1 MTTFLIYLV
10 LILGI
15 VALVQLVRVSEISN
29 FLNGDD
35 GIVVTDK
42 ETNSLSYGLVIFI
55 FGYFAF
61 YAWLVWRFWDILLPE
76 SASEHGVAVDTL
88 FNLNMLVITIS
99 FVITHLAM
107 AFLVFRYAKTRN
119 KVATFKSH
127 DNTLELIWTIVPTMI
142 LGVLI
147 VYGINIW
154 NSAMRVVPEDS
165 INIELYARQFDWTA
179 RYAGKDNI
187 LGKANFRM
195 INGTNTLGI
204 ISKNSIDSRLAAY
217 DTDILE
223 LEESRASVFPGG
235 ANDEEILDVIALRKK
250 HKGYVMQL
258 KANSEVEDYSVAD
271 DDILV
276 KVEFHIPINK
286 PVNFQIRS
294 QDVIHSAYMPHFRA
308 QMNAVPGMM
317 TQFYFTP
324 TITTA
329 EMRTK
334 LGNPEFNYLLFCNK
348 ICGSAHYNMQM
359 NIVVESEEDYQKWL
373 SEQPKFYTAGNK

>member
-61 YAWLVWRFWDILLPE
+61 YAWLVWRFWEILLPE

-99 FVITHLAM
+99 FVITHLVM

-286 PVNFQIRS
+286 PVSFQIRS

-348 ICGSAHYNMQM
+348 ICGTAHYNMQM

-373 SEQPKFYTAGNK
+373 SEQSKFYTAGNK

>member
-61 YAWLVWRFWDILLPE
+61 YAWLVWRFWYILLPE

-286 PVNFQIRS
+286 PVSFQIRS

>member
-42 ETNSLSYGLVIFI
+42 ETNQLRYGLVIFI

-61 YAWLVWRFWDILLPE
+61 YAWLVWRFWDILLPP
-76 SASEHGVAVDTL
+76 ASSVHGKEIDTL
-88 FNLNMLVITIS
+88 FNINMLVIT
-99 FVITHLAM
+99 FVFVVTHLVLAY
-107 AFLVFRYAKTRN
+107 FVFRYAKTKN
-119 KVATFKSH
+119 KTATFQSH
-127 DNTLELIWTIVPTMI
+127 DNTLELIWTTVPTI
-142 LGVLI
+142 VLGVLI
-147 VYGINIW
+147 IYGINAW
-154 NSAMRVVPEDS
+154 NTAMRDVPEDA

-179 RYAGKDNI
+179 RYAGEDNI

-195 INGTNTLGI
+195 INGTNSLGI
-204 ISKNSIDSRLAAY
+204 ISKNSIEDRLAAY
-217 DTDILE
+217 DADIAE
-223 LEESRASVFPGG
+223 LETSRNEVFPGG
-235 ANDEEILDVIALRKK
+235 ANDDEILDVIKLRKK

-258 KANSEVEDYSVAD
+258 KANSETEDYSVAD

-276 KVEFHIPINK
+276 KVEFHIPVNK

-324 TITTA
+324 TQTTA
-329 EMRTK
+329 EMRTQ
-334 LGNPEFNYLLFCNK
+334 LGNPEFNFLLYCNK
-348 ICGSAHYNMQM
+348 ICGTAHYNMQM

-373 SEQPKFYTAGNK
+373 SEQPKFYSAKK

>member
-99 FVITHLAM
+99 FVITHLVM

-308 QMNAVPGMM
+308 QMNAVPGML

-348 ICGSAHYNMQM
+348 ICGTAHYNMQM

-373 SEQPKFYTAGNK
+373 SEQSKFYTAGNK

>member
-35 GIVVTDK
+35 GIVITDK

-76 SASEHGVAVDTL
+76 SASEHGEAVDML

-99 FVITHLAM
+99 FVITHVVM

-154 NSAMRVVPEDS
+154 NSAMRDVPEDS

-235 ANDEEILDVIALRKK
+235 ANDEEILDVIMLRKK

-258 KANSEVEDYSVAD
+258 KVNSEVEDYSVAD

-308 QMNAVPGMM
+308 QMNAVPGMV

-348 ICGSAHYNMQM
+348 ICGTAHYNMQM

-373 SEQPKFYTAGNK
+373 SEQPNFYTAGNK

>member
-61 YAWLVWRFWDILLPE
+61 YAWLVWRFWEILLPE

-99 FVITHLAM
+99 FVITHLVM

-373 SEQPKFYTAGNK
+373 SEQSKFYTAGNK

>member
-35 GIVVTDK
+35 GIVITDK

-61 YAWLVWRFWDILLPE
+61 YAWLVWRFWDM
-76 SASEHGVAVDTL
+76 

-99 FVITHLAM
+99 FVITHVVM

-154 NSAMRVVPEDS
+154 NSAMRDVPEDS

-235 ANDEEILDVIALRKK
+235 ANDEEILDVIMLRKK

-258 KANSEVEDYSVAD
+258 KVNSEVEDYSVAD

-308 QMNAVPGMM
+308 QMNAVPGMV
-317 TQFYFTP
+317 THFYFTP

-348 ICGSAHYNMQM
+348 ICGTAHYNMQM

-373 SEQPKFYTAGNK
+373 SEQPNFYTAGNK

>member
-61 YAWLVWRFWDILLPE
+61 YAWLVWRFWEILLPE

-99 FVITHLAM
+99 FVITHLVM

-286 PVNFQIRS
+286 PVSFQIRS

-308 QMNAVPGMM
+308 QMNAVPGML

-373 SEQPKFYTAGNK
+373 SEQSKFYTAGNK

>member
-99 FVITHLAM
+99 FVITHLVM

-348 ICGSAHYNMQM
+348 ICGTAHYNMQM

-373 SEQPKFYTAGNK
+373 SEQSKFYTAGNK

>member
-99 FVITHLAM
+99 FVITHLVM

-308 QMNAVPGMM
+308 QMNAVPGML

-373 SEQPKFYTAGNK
+373 SEQSKFYTAGNK

>member
-1 MTTFLIYLV
+1 MTTFLIYIV

-35 GIVVTDK
+35 GIVITDK

-61 YAWLVWRFWDILLPE
+61 YAWLVWRFWDILLPD
-76 SASEHGVAVDTL
+76 SASEHGVAIDTL
-88 FNLNMLVITIS
+88 FNVNMLVIT
-99 FVITHLAM
+99 FVFVVTHLVLAY
-107 AFLVFRYAKTRN
+107 LVFRYAKTKN
-119 KVATFKSH
+119 KVASFKSH
-127 DNTLELIWTIVPTMI
+127 DNTLELIWTTVPTI
-142 LGVLI
+142 VLGVLI
-147 VYGINIW
+147 VYGINTW
-154 NSAMRVVPEDS
+154 NSAMRDVPEDS

-217 DTDILE
+217 DTDIAE
-223 LEESRASVFPGG
+223 LEESRTSVFPGG

-348 ICGSAHYNMQM
+348 ICGTAHYNMQM

>member
-61 YAWLVWRFWDILLPE
+61 YAWLVWRFWEILLPE

-99 FVITHLAM
+99 FVITHLVM

-308 QMNAVPGMM
+308 QMNAVPGML

-373 SEQPKFYTAGNK
+373 SEQSKFYTAGNK

>member
-61 YAWLVWRFWDILLPE
+61 YAWLVWRFWEILLPE

-99 FVITHLAM
+99 FVITHLVM

-286 PVNFQIRS
+286 PVSFQIRS

-373 SEQPKFYTAGNK
+373 SEQSKFYTAGNK

>member
-119 KVATFKSH
+119 
-127 DNTLELIWTIVPTMI
+127 
-142 LGVLI
+142 
-147 VYGINIW
+147 
-154 NSAMRVVPEDS
+154 
-165 INIELYARQFDWTA
+165 
-179 RYAGKDNI
+179 NI
-187 LGKANFRM
+187 LAFCIEVPPTFAAPITNGIKPIPNKTKPIANF
-195 INGTNTLGI
+195 
-204 ISKNSIDSRLAAY
+204 
-217 DTDILE
+217 
-223 LEESRASVFPGG
+223 
-235 ANDEEILDVIALRKK
+235 
-250 HKGYVMQL
+250 
-258 KANSEVEDYSVAD
+258 
-271 DDILV
+271 
-276 KVEFHIPINK
+276 
-286 PVNFQIRS
+286 
-294 QDVIHSAYMPHFRA
+294 
-308 QMNAVPGMM
+308 
-317 TQFYFTP
+317 
-324 TITTA
+324 
-329 EMRTK
+329 
-334 LGNPEFNYLLFCNK
+334 
-348 ICGSAHYNMQM
+348 
-359 NIVVESEEDYQKWL
+359 
-373 SEQPKFYTAGNK
+373 

>member
-61 YAWLVWRFWDILLPE
+61 YAWLVWRFWEILLPE

-99 FVITHLAM
+99 FVITHLVM

-308 QMNAVPGMM
+308 QMNAVPGML

-348 ICGSAHYNMQM
+348 ICGTAHYNMQM

>member
-308 QMNAVPGMM
+308 QMNAVPGML

>member
-61 YAWLVWRFWDILLPE
+61 YAWLVWRFWEILLPE

-99 FVITHLAM
+99 FVITHLVM

-223 LEESRASVFPGG
+223 LEESRARVFPGG

-373 SEQPKFYTAGNK
+373 SEQSKFYTAGNK

>member
-99 FVITHLAM
+99 FVITHLVM

>member
-99 FVITHLAM
+99 FVITHLVM

-308 QMNAVPGMM
+308 QMNAVPGML

>member
-61 YAWLVWRFWDILLPE
+61 YAWLVWRFWEILLPE

-99 FVITHLAM
+99 FVITHLVM

-348 ICGSAHYNMQM
+348 ICGTAHYNMQM

-373 SEQPKFYTAGNK
+373 SEQSKFYTAGNK